1 MLERDR
7 LGPARSGE
15 TSMEVEIRVD
25 RIRCI
30 GAGQC
35 VHVAPGVFDQDRE
48 AKAFVVDHRGEPEDR
63 IVHALTACPVQALTL
78 HVDGTAVAAG
88 DLRDWAL
95 GARSDDPIVPLLEK
109 FSEDHH
115 DLRTALAATPSDDD
129 AGRAEEMCSR
139 TSTHLRDEEQVY
151 SAITALVDP
160 RLVDAFEGDHGK
172 IDRALERL
180 TAVRSDP
187 ARRGR
192 AMAALATVVEDHIR
206 LEETVLFPLALA
218 ALARRRTPVES
229 VPGGLA

>member
-1 MLERDR
+1 M
-7 LGPARSGE
+7 A
-15 TSMEVEIRVD
+15 MEVEIRVD
-25 RIRCI
+25 RVRCI

-48 AKAFVVDHRGEPEDR
+48 AKAFVVDHRGEPEER

-78 HVDGTAVAAG
+78 HVDGTPVAAD

-95 GARSDDPIVPLLEK
+95 GARSDDPIVPLLER
-109 FSEDHH
+109 FSENHH
-115 DLRTALAATPSDDD
+115 ELRTGLAALTATPSDDE
-129 AGRAEEMCSR
+129 AGRAEEMCSM
-139 TSTHLRDEEQVY
+139 TSTHLRDEEQAY

-160 RLVDAFEGDHGK
+160 RLVDAFEGDHGQ

-187 ARRGR
+187 DLRGR
-192 AMAALATVVEDHIR
+192 AMAALATIVDDHIR

-218 ALARRRTPVES
+218 ALARGRSRVES
-229 VPGGLA
+229 LPGGRA